1 VLRKVNFGGKDKL
14 EDPSIRRAEHMLKY
28 FDIVLR
34 IYELETGEPVT
45 HDKYQHY
52 IKSWG
57 SSGRFLGLRRKS

>member
-1 VLRKVNFGGKDKL
+1 MLRKVNFGGKDKL

-57 SSGRFLGLRRKS
+57 LPTGETTGGSEQ